1 MQLALAGRASP
12 PDHAWM
18 AKLRSNSIT
27 PEDQALFRE
36 SIGEVAPVVSDRV
49 APEPVLPT
57 PRPRQLM
64 RDDEAVVA
72 ELAMVSIAEL
82 EASQDEPL
90 AWARGGHNPKL
101 LRRLGRG
108 EYSPRAEIDLHGLTV
123 AAAQTALSRFLT
135 ECRERGHLCV
145 RVIHGKGLNSPQ
157 GPVLKRLTDRVLRHR
172 GDVLAFRAAR
182 PNDGGGG
189 AAIVLLKRV

>member
-1 MQLALAGRASP
+1 MPKPRPTPIS
-12 PDHAWM
+12 
-18 AKLRSNSIT
+18 

-36 SIGEVAPVVSDRV
+36 AIGEVAPVASDRV
-49 APEPVLPT
+49 VPERPKPA
-57 PRPRQLM
+57 PRPRQRM

-72 ELAMVSIAEL
+72 ELAQVSIAEL
-82 EASQDEPL
+82 EAAQDEPL
-90 AWARGGHNPKL
+90 AYVRGGHNPRL

-108 EYSPRAEIDLHGLTV
+108 EYAVRDEIDLHGLTV
-123 AAAQTALSRFLT
+123 AAAQAALSRFLGD
-135 ECRERGHLCV
+135 CRARGVLCV
-145 RVIHGKGLNSPQ
+145 RVIHGKGLNSPE

-172 GDVLAFRAAR
+172 GDVIAFRAAR